1 MSELQVRDL
10 SFSYGDRPMFDR
22 WSAVFEG
29 GLTWLRG
36 SNGSGKSTLL
46 KLLAGALQPASG
58 QVAVDGVAQDAQ
70 PMDYRRRVF
79 WCGPGPVAFDHLSPQ
94 EYFAFIRGL
103 YAGWDD
109 AAMDRHVRGFG
120 LAPHLH
126 APLRTLSTGTQ
137 RKTWLVAALCAG
149 TPVTLLDEPLNALD
163 AASLAHLRTSLAGH
177 ANEAKRVWIVATH
190 EALGEGIAI
199 TRQVEL
205 AA

>member
-1 MSELQVRDL
+1 MTELQVRDL
-10 SFSYGDRPMFDR
+10 SFSYGDRPMFDG
-22 WSAVFEG
+22 WSEVFGG

-46 KLLAGALQPASG
+46 KLLAGALSPTSG
-58 QVAVDGVAQDAQ
+58 QVAVDGMDQATR
-70 PMDYRRRVF
+70 PMEFRRRVF

-103 YAGWDD
+103 YASWDD
-109 AAMDRHVRGFG
+109 AAMAHHVHGFG

-126 APLRTLSTGTQ
+126 APLRTRSTGTQ
-137 RKTWLVAALCAG
+137 RKVWLVAALCAG

-163 AASLAHLRTSLAGH
+163 AASLVHLRTSLAGH
-177 ANEAKRVWIVATH
+177 ANDPRRVWIVATH
-190 EALGEGIAI
+190 EALGDGIPI
-199 TRQVEL
+199 TRQLEL

>member
-1 MSELQVRDL
+1 MTELQVRDL
-10 SFSYGDRPMFDR
+10 SFSYGDRPMFDG
-22 WSAVFEG
+22 WSAAFG
-29 GLTWLRG
+29 SGLTWLRG
-36 SNGSGKSTLL
+36 GNGSGKSTLL
-46 KLLAGALQPASG
+46 KLLAGALRPAAG
-58 QVAVDGVAQDAQ
+58 QVAVEGVVQETQ

-109 AAMDRHVRGFG
+109 AAMAHHIAGFG

-126 APLRTLSTGTQ
+126 SPLRTLSTGTQ
-137 RKTWLVAALCAG
+137 RKTWLTAALCAG

-163 AASLAHLRTSLAGH
+163 AASLMHLRSSLARH
-177 ANEAKRVWIVATH
+177 ASEGLRVWIVATH

-199 TRQVEL
+199 AGHIEL